1 MQSAVRSSIIKSQ
14 AVDFKKGEVPW
25 NIGTRLPASQLAVW
39 SIGQCGFIFKYE
51 DTVVCIDPVLS
62 DLTGPSGSRR
72 CYPAPFAP
80 ETLRADLVLCT
91 HGHADHM
98 AKDTLRGLARHPAAR
113 FVLPAGCSALAAEYG
128 IPADRITTVQEG
140 SILPLGGITV
150 RAFSAAHPEHILDAG
165 DPGMALGYQLT
176 FGGFTVV
183 HLGDTYLTP
192 HLYETLQALP
202 RPDLLLA
209 PINGQDFFRTQRN
222 CIGNLEAEEAAQ
234 LAVRLG
240 AACTIPTHY
249 DMVQGNTV
257 DPLRFAAALRQ
268 LDPAACFALP
278 ALGER
283 LLFQA
288 DAGRKDSSVFSCPPP
303 SSSIQR

>member
-1 MQSAVRSSIIKSQ
+1 MEHWHHSGQALLDEISATQ
-14 AVDFKKGEVPW
+14 
-25 NIGTRLPASQLAVW
+25 LPASQLAVW
-39 SIGQCGFIFKYE
+39 YVGQCGFIFKYE

-62 DLTGPSGSRR
+62 DLTGPNGSRR
-72 CYPAPFAP
+72 HYPAPFAP
-80 ETLRADLVLCT
+80 EALRADLVLCT

-98 AKDTLRGLARHPAAR
+98 AEATLRGLAEHPNTR
-113 FVLPAGCSALAAEYG
+113 FIFPAGCVPLAQRYG
-128 IPADRITTVQEG
+128 VPADRITAVQEG
-140 SILPLGGITV
+140 SVLPLGQVTV
-150 RAFSAAHPEHILDAG
+150 RAFSAAHPEHILDTA
-165 DPGMALGYQLT
+165 DPGMALGYQLD

-192 HLYETLQALP
+192 HLYEALQALP
-202 RPDLLLA
+202 RPDLFLA

-257 DPLRFAAALRQ
+257 DPLRFVAALRS
-268 LDPAACFALP
+268 LDPAARFALP

-283 LLFQA
+283 LIFQ
-288 DAGRKDSSVFSCPPP
+288 KD
-303 SSSIQR
+303 

>member
-1 MQSAVRSSIIKSQ
+1 MDDQRAEGRRRVTLGQGPAGQPQASARYERFPGYLTLVHEGAGPPDAVAITFDDGPDPDWTPALLDTLKAEGVR
-14 AVDFKKGEVPW
+14 ATFFL
-25 NIGTRLPASQLAVW
+25 IGANMEKHP
-39 SIGQCGFIFKYE
+39 
-51 DTVVCIDPVLS
+51 
-62 DLTGPSGSRR
+62 
-72 CYPAPFAP
+72 
-80 ETLRADLVLCT
+80 DLV
-91 HGHADHM
+91 
-98 AKDTLRGLARHPAAR
+98 RR
-113 FVLPAGCSALAAEYG
+113 
-128 IPADRITTVQEG
+128 
-140 SILPLGGITV
+140 
-150 RAFSAAHPEHILDAG
+150 
-165 DPGMALGYQLT
+165 PG
-176 FGGFTVV
+176 
-183 HLGDTYLTP
+183 
-192 HLYETLQALP
+192 QALP

-234 LAVRLG
+234 LAVRLS